1 MSLLFPTP
9 STAFQLPPQPPQFP
23 CSPKLQSREK
33 ALTQSPAPATRSH
46 WFPPPL
52 QHLAPPAT
60 RLASGPISPR
70 LAVLTSSCS
79 SGDGVGMRERVR
91 TPGSRANEKPLQV
104 PHLSRPA
111 NKHKPWIEAEYQ
123 GIVMENDNTVL
134 LNPPL
139 FALDKDAP
147 LRYAGEICGFRLHG
161 SGVPFEAVI
170 LDKATGEGL
179 IRAKEPV
186 DCEAQKEHTFTIQ
199 AYDCGEGPDGAN
211 TKKSHKAT
219 VHVRVND
226 VNEFAPVFVE
236 RLYRAAVTEGKLYD
250 RILRVEAIDGDC
262 SPQYSQICYYEI
274 LTPNTPFLIDN
285 DGNIEN
291 TEKLQYSGER
301 LYKFTVTAYDCGKK
315 RAADDA
321 EVEIQVK
328 PTCKPSWQGWNKRIE
343 YAPGAGSLALFP
355 GIRLETCDEP
365 LWNIQATIELQT
377 SHVAKGCD
385 RDNYSERALRK
396 LCGAATGEVD
406 LLPMPGPNA
415 NWTAGLSVHY
425 SQDSSLIYWFNGTQ
439 AVQVPLGGTAG
450 LGSGPQDSLSDH
462 FTLSFWMKHG
472 VTPNK
477 GKKEEETIMCNTV
490 QNEDGFSHYSLT
502 VHGCRIAFL
511 YWPLLESARPV
522 KFLWKLEQVCDD
534 EWHHYA
540 LNLEF
545 PTVTLYADGISFDPA
560 LIHDNGLIHPP
571 RREPALMIGAC
582 WTEEKNKEK
591 EKGGDN
597 NTDTTQGDPLPIH
610 HYFHGYLAGFSV
622 RSGRLESREVIECL
636 YACREGLDYR
646 DFESLGKGMKV
657 HVNPSQSLLTLEGD
671 DVETFNHALQHV
683 AYMNTLRFAT
693 PGVRPLRLTTA
704 VKCFSEESCVSI
716 PEVEGY
722 VVVLQPDAPQILLSG
737 TAHFARPAV
746 DFEGPE
752 GIPLFPDLQITCSI
766 SHQVEAKKDESWQGT
781 VTDTRMSD
789 EIVHNLDGCEISL
802 VGDDLDP
809 ERESLLLDMASL
821 QQRGLELTNTSAYLT
836 IAGVES
842 ITVYEEI
849 LRQAHYR
856 LRHGAA
862 LYARKFRLSCSEM
875 NGRYSS
881 NEFIVEVNVLHS
893 MNRVAHPSHMLS
905 SQQFLHRGHQPP
917 PEMAGH
923 SLASS
928 HRNSMVPSAATLIIV
943 VCVGFLV
950 LMVILGL
957 VRIHSL
963 HRRVSG
969 AGGPPEASSDPKD
982 PDLFWDDSALTII
995 VNPMESYQ
1003 NRQACVAGAAG
1014 GQQEDE
1020 DSSDSEAA
1028 DSPSSN
1034 ERRIIET
1041 PPHRY

>member
-1 MSLLFPTP
+1 MTLLLLPLLLATLLP
-9 STAFQLPPQPPQFP
+9 S
-23 CSPKLQSREK
+23 
-33 ALTQSPAPATRSH
+33 
-46 WFPPPL
+46 
-52 QHLAPPAT
+52 
-60 RLASGPISPR
+60 
-70 LAVLTSSCS
+70 SSC
-79 SGDGVGMRERVR
+79 
-91 TPGSRANEKPLQV
+91 NK
-104 PHLSRPA
+104 A

-396 LCGAATGEVD
+396 LCGAAPGEVD

-477 GKKEEETIMCNTV
+477 GKKEEETIVCNTV

-597 NTDTTQGDPLPIH
+597 STDITQGDPLPIH

-766 SHQVEAKKDESWQGT
+766 SHQVETKKDESWQGT

-862 LYARKFRLSCSEM
+862 LYSRKFRLSCSEM

-950 LMVILGL
+950 LMVVLGL

-969 AGGPPEASSDPKD
+969 AGGPPEVSSDPKD

>member
-1 MSLLFPTP
+1 MILLLLSLLMA
-9 STAFQLPPQPPQFP
+9 SLLQL
-23 CSPKLQSREK
+23 
-33 ALTQSPAPATRSH
+33 
-46 WFPPPL
+46 
-52 QHLAPPAT
+52 
-60 RLASGPISPR
+60 
-70 LAVLTSSCS
+70 S
-79 SGDGVGMRERVR
+79 SG
-91 TPGSRANEKPLQV
+91 NK
-104 PHLSRPA
+104 A

-199 AYDCGEGPDGAN
+199 AYDCGEGPDGTN

-291 TEKLQYSGER
+291 TEKLQYSGEK

-439 AVQVPLGGTAG
+439 AVQVPLGGPAG
-450 LGSGPQDSLSDH
+450 LGSGPQDGLSDH

-472 VTPNK
+472 VTPSK
-477 GKKEEETIMCNTV
+477 GKKEEETIVCNTV

-545 PTVTLYADGISFDPA
+545 PTVTLYTDGISFDPA

-591 EKGGDN
+591 EKGDN
-597 NTDTTQGDPLPIH
+597 STDTTPGDPLLIH

-752 GIPLFPDLQITCSI
+752 GVPLFPDLQITCSI
-766 SHQVEAKKDESWQGT
+766 SHQVEAKADESWQGT

-836 IAGVES
+836 IAGVET

-849 LRQAHYR
+849 LRHARYQ

-893 MNRVAHPSHMLS
+893 MNRVAHPSHVLS

-969 AGGPPEASSDPKD
+969 TGGPSGASTDPKD

-1003 NRQACVAGAAG
+1003 NQQAGVAGVAG
-1014 GQQEDE
+1014 GQQEEE

-1028 DSPSSN
+1028 DSPSSD
-1034 ERRIIET
+1034 ERRIIES

>member
-1 MSLLFPTP
+1 MTLLLLPLLLASLLYP
-9 STAFQLPPQPPQFP
+9 S
-23 CSPKLQSREK
+23 CGNK
-33 ALTQSPAPATRSH
+33 
-46 WFPPPL
+46 
-52 QHLAPPAT
+52 
-60 RLASGPISPR
+60 
-70 LAVLTSSCS
+70 
-79 SGDGVGMRERVR
+79 
-91 TPGSRANEKPLQV
+91 
-104 PHLSRPA
+104 A

-291 TEKLQYSGER
+291 TEKLQYSGEK

-396 LCGAATGEVD
+396 LCGAAPGEVD

-450 LGSGPQDSLSDH
+450 LGAGPQDNLSDH

-472 VTPNK
+472 ATPNK
-477 GKKEEETIMCNTV
+477 KDGKKEEETIVCSTV

-571 RREPALMIGAC
+571 RRELELMIGAC

-597 NTDTTQGDPLPIH
+597 STDTTRGDPLLIH

-622 RSGRLESREVIECL
+622 RSGRLESREVLECL

-752 GIPLFPDLQITCSI
+752 GVPLFPDLQITCSI
-766 SHQVEAKKDESWQGT
+766 SHQLEAKKDESWQGT

-802 VGDDLDP
+802 VGDDLDS
-809 ERESLLLDMASL
+809 EKESLVLDMASL

-836 IAGVES
+836 VAGVES

-893 MNRVAHPSHMLS
+893 MNRVAHPSHVLS

-917 PEMAGH
+917 LEMAGH

-969 AGGPPEASSDPKD
+969 AGGPPGTASDPKD

-1003 NRQACVAGAAG
+1003 SRQARVAGPVG

-1028 DSPSSN
+1028 DSLSSN
-1034 ERRIIET
+1034 ERRIIEG

>member
-1 MSLLFPTP
+1 MTRLLLPLLLAFLLPSSSCNKDASAGDGKGGDTGVWLSGSTRVVWRWRASSQVLPLFP
-9 STAFQLPPQPPQFP
+9 
-23 CSPKLQSREK
+23 
-33 ALTQSPAPATRSH
+33 
-46 WFPPPL
+46 
-52 QHLAPPAT
+52 
-60 RLASGPISPR
+60 G
-70 LAVLTSSCS
+70 
-79 SGDGVGMRERVR
+79 
-91 TPGSRANEKPLQV
+91 GS
-104 PHLSRPA
+104 A

-365 LWNIQATIELQT
+365 LWNIQAAIELQT

-396 LCGAATGEVD
+396 LCGAAPGEVD

-439 AVQVPLGGTAG
+439 AVQ
-450 LGSGPQDSLSDH
+450 
-462 FTLSFWMKHG
+462 HG

-597 NTDTTQGDPLPIH
+597 STDATPGDPLPIH

-752 GIPLFPDLQITCSI
+752 GVPLFPDLQITCSI

-809 ERESLLLDMASL
+809 ERESLLLDTASL

-881 NEFIVEVNVLHS
+881 NEFIVEWGLTEPTCPAQQSQLSLARGPKAFSHTWLALE
-893 MNRVAHPSHMLS
+893 RVAVGRVLAVGEEGMGTSCAVCFSVLC
-905 SQQFLHRGHQPP
+905 
-917 PEMAGH
+917 
-923 SLASS
+923 SLLTS
-928 HRNSMVPSAATLIIV
+928 LY
-943 VCVGFLV
+943 VCVQEAGKAMFTAVGSVALAARVCGIHVLLQGVAWTAQLVGSWVALHVWLCCALLETLRHILLV
-950 LMVILGL
+950 LPW
-957 VRIHSL
+957 
-963 HRRVSG
+963 
-969 AGGPPEASSDPKD
+969 AGGTPGASSDPKE

-995 VNPMESYQ
+995 VNPME
-1003 NRQACVAGAAG
+1003 
-1014 GQQEDE
+1014 EDE

-1028 DSPSSN
+1028 DSPSSD

>member
-1 MSLLFPTP
+1 MALLLLPLLLAFLHPP
-9 STAFQLPPQPPQFP
+9 S
-23 CSPKLQSREK
+23 S
-33 ALTQSPAPATRSH
+33 
-46 WFPPPL
+46 
-52 QHLAPPAT
+52 
-60 RLASGPISPR
+60 
-70 LAVLTSSCS
+70 
-79 SGDGVGMRERVR
+79 
-91 TPGSRANEKPLQV
+91 ANK
-104 PHLSRPA
+104 A

-439 AVQVPLGGTAG
+439 AVQ
-450 LGSGPQDSLSDH
+450 
-462 FTLSFWMKHG
+462 HG

-477 GKKEEETIMCNTV
+477 GKKEEETIVCNTV

-545 PTVTLYADGISFDPA
+545 PTVTLYTDGISFDPA

-582 WTEEKNKEK
+582 WTEEKYKEK
-591 EKGGDN
+591 AKGGDN
-597 NTDTTQGDPLPIH
+597 STESTQGDPLPIH

-737 TAHFARPAV
+737 TTHFARPAA

-752 GIPLFPDLQITCSI
+752 GVPLFPDLQITCSI

-789 EIVHNLDGCEISL
+789 EIVHNLDGCEVSL

-809 ERESLLLDMASL
+809 ERESLLLDVASL

-849 LRQAHYR
+849 LRQARYQ

-893 MNRVAHPSHMLS
+893 MNRVAHPSHVLS

-950 LMVILGL
+950 LMVVLGL

-969 AGGPPEASSDPKD
+969 TGGSPGASSDPKD

-1003 NRQACVAGAAG
+1003 SRQAGVAGAAGG

-1028 DSPSSN
+1028 DSPSSD
-1034 ERRIIET
+1034 ERRIIES

>member
-1 MSLLFPTP
+1 MTLLLLSLLMA
-9 STAFQLPPQPPQFP
+9 SLLQL
-23 CSPKLQSREK
+23 
-33 ALTQSPAPATRSH
+33 
-46 WFPPPL
+46 
-52 QHLAPPAT
+52 
-60 RLASGPISPR
+60 
-70 LAVLTSSCS
+70 S
-79 SGDGVGMRERVR
+79 SG
-91 TPGSRANEKPLQV
+91 NK
-104 PHLSRPA
+104 A

-199 AYDCGEGPDGAN
+199 AYDCGEGPDGTN

-291 TEKLQYSGER
+291 TEKLQYSGEK

-439 AVQVPLGGTAG
+439 AVQVPLGGPAG
-450 LGSGPQDSLSDH
+450 LGSGPQDGLSDH

-472 VTPNK
+472 VTPSK
-477 GKKEEETIMCNTV
+477 GKKEEETIVCNTV

-545 PTVTLYADGISFDPA
+545 PTVTLYTDGISFDPA

-591 EKGGDN
+591 EKGDN
-597 NTDTTQGDPLPIH
+597 NTDTTPGDPLLIH

-752 GIPLFPDLQITCSI
+752 GVPLFPDLQITCSI
-766 SHQVEAKKDESWQGT
+766 SHQVEAKADESWQGT

-836 IAGVES
+836 IAGVET

-849 LRQAHYR
+849 LRHARYQ

-893 MNRVAHPSHMLS
+893 MNRVAHPSHVLS

-969 AGGPPEASSDPKD
+969 TGGPSGPSTDPKD

-1003 NRQACVAGAAG
+1003 NQQAGVAGVAG
-1014 GQQEDE
+1014 GQQEEE

-1028 DSPSSN
+1028 DSPSSD
-1034 ERRIIET
+1034 ERRIIES

>member
-1 MSLLFPTP
+1 MILLLLPLLLASLLSP
-9 STAFQLPPQPPQFP
+9 S
-23 CSPKLQSREK
+23 CGNK
-33 ALTQSPAPATRSH
+33 
-46 WFPPPL
+46 
-52 QHLAPPAT
+52 
-60 RLASGPISPR
+60 
-70 LAVLTSSCS
+70 
-79 SGDGVGMRERVR
+79 
-91 TPGSRANEKPLQV
+91 
-104 PHLSRPA
+104 A

-291 TEKLQYSGER
+291 TEKLQYSGEK

-396 LCGAATGEVD
+396 LCGAAPGEVD

-450 LGSGPQDSLSDH
+450 LGAGPQDNLSDH

-472 VTPNK
+472 ATPNK
-477 GKKEEETIMCNTV
+477 KEGKKEEETIVCSTV

-571 RREPALMIGAC
+571 RREPELMIGAC

-597 NTDTTQGDPLPIH
+597 STDTTRGDPLLIH

-622 RSGRLESREVIECL
+622 RSGRLESREVLECL

-752 GIPLFPDLQITCSI
+752 GVPLFPDLQITCSI

-802 VGDDLDP
+802 VGDDLDS
-809 ERESLLLDMASL
+809 EKESLVLDMASL

-836 IAGVES
+836 VAGVES

-893 MNRVAHPSHMLS
+893 MNRVAHPSHLLS

-969 AGGPPEASSDPKD
+969 AGGPPGTASDPKD

-1003 NRQACVAGAAG
+1003 SRQARVAGPVG

-1028 DSPSSN
+1028 DSPSSD
-1034 ERRIIET
+1034 ERRIIEG

>member
-1 MSLLFPTP
+1 MALPLLPLLLASLL
-9 STAFQLPPQPPQFP
+9 
-23 CSPKLQSREK
+23 
-33 ALTQSPAPATRSH
+33 
-46 WFPPPL
+46 
-52 QHLAPPAT
+52 
-60 RLASGPISPR
+60 
-70 LAVLTSSCS
+70 SSCS
-79 SGDGVGMRERVR
+79 S
-91 TPGSRANEKPLQV
+91 NK
-104 PHLSRPA
+104 A

-439 AVQVPLGGTAG
+439 AVQVPLGGPGG
-450 LGSGPQDSLSDH
+450 LGSGPQGSLSDH

-477 GKKEEETIMCNTV
+477 GKKEEETIVCNTV

-591 EKGGDN
+591 EKGDN
-597 NTDTTQGDPLPIH
+597 STDTTQGDPLPIH

-746 DFEGPE
+746 DFEGLE
-752 GIPLFPDLQITCSI
+752 GVPLFPDLQITCSI

-842 ITVYEEI
+842 ITAYEEV
-849 LRQAHYR
+849 LRQARYR

-893 MNRVAHPSHMLS
+893 MNRVAHPSHVLS

-969 AGGPPEASSDPKD
+969 VGGPQGTSSDPKD

-1003 NRQACVAGAAG
+1003 NRQASVVRAAG

-1028 DSPSSN
+1028 DSPSSD

>member
-1 MSLLFPTP
+1 
-9 STAFQLPPQPPQFP
+9 
-23 CSPKLQSREK
+23 
-33 ALTQSPAPATRSH
+33 
-46 WFPPPL
+46 
-52 QHLAPPAT
+52 
-60 RLASGPISPR
+60 
-70 LAVLTSSCS
+70 
-79 SGDGVGMRERVR
+79 
-91 TPGSRANEKPLQV
+91 
-104 PHLSRPA
+104 

-291 TEKLQYSGER
+291 TEKLQYSGEK

-315 RAADDA
+315 RAVDDA

-377 SHVAKGCD
+377 NHVAKGCD

-396 LCGAATGEVD
+396 LCGAAPGEVD

-477 GKKEEETIMCNTV
+477 GKKEEETIVCNTV
-490 QNEDGFSHYSLT
+490 PNEDGFSHYSLT

-522 KFLWKLEQVCDD
+522 KFLWKLEQK
-534 EWHHYA
+534 A
-540 LNLEF
+540 
-545 PTVTLYADGISFDPA
+545 
-560 LIHDNGLIHPP
+560 
-571 RREPALMIGAC
+571 
-582 WTEEKNKEK
+582 
-591 EKGGDN
+591 
-597 NTDTTQGDPLPIH
+597 
-610 HYFHGYLAGFSV
+610 
-622 RSGRLESREVIECL
+622 
-636 YACREGLDYR
+636 
-646 DFESLGKGMKV
+646 
-657 HVNPSQSLLTLEGD
+657 
-671 DVETFNHALQHV
+671 
-683 AYMNTLRFAT
+683 
-693 PGVRPLRLTTA
+693 
-704 VKCFSEESCVSI
+704 
-716 PEVEGY
+716 
-722 VVVLQPDAPQILLSG
+722 
-737 TAHFARPAV
+737 
-746 DFEGPE
+746 
-752 GIPLFPDLQITCSI
+752 
-766 SHQVEAKKDESWQGT
+766 
-781 VTDTRMSD
+781 
-789 EIVHNLDGCEISL
+789 
-802 VGDDLDP
+802 
-809 ERESLLLDMASL
+809 LLD
-821 QQRGLELTNTSAYLT
+821 
-836 IAGVES
+836 
-842 ITVYEEI
+842 
-849 LRQAHYR
+849 
-856 LRHGAA
+856 
-862 LYARKFRLSCSEM
+862 
-875 NGRYSS
+875 
-881 NEFIVEVNVLHS
+881 
-893 MNRVAHPSHMLS
+893 
-905 SQQFLHRGHQPP
+905 
-917 PEMAGH
+917 
-923 SLASS
+923 
-928 HRNSMVPSAATLIIV
+928 
-943 VCVGFLV
+943 
-950 LMVILGL
+950 
-957 VRIHSL
+957 
-963 HRRVSG
+963 
-969 AGGPPEASSDPKD
+969 
-982 PDLFWDDSALTII
+982 
-995 VNPMESYQ
+995 
-1003 NRQACVAGAAG
+1003 
-1014 GQQEDE
+1014 
-1020 DSSDSEAA
+1020 
-1028 DSPSSN
+1028 
-1034 ERRIIET
+1034 
-1041 PPHRY
+1041 

>member
-1 MSLLFPTP
+1 MTLLLVTLLLALIP
-9 STAFQLPPQPPQFP
+9 S
-23 CSPKLQSREK
+23 
-33 ALTQSPAPATRSH
+33 
-46 WFPPPL
+46 
-52 QHLAPPAT
+52 
-60 RLASGPISPR
+60 
-70 LAVLTSSCS
+70 SSC
-79 SGDGVGMRERVR
+79 
-91 TPGSRANEKPLQV
+91 NK
-104 PHLSRPA
+104 A

-250 RILRVEAIDGDC
+250 HILRVEAIDGDC

-439 AVQVPLGGTAG
+439 AVQVPLGGTVG

-477 GKKEEETIMCNTV
+477 GKKEEETIVCNTV

-591 EKGGDN
+591 VAGDN
-597 NTDTTQGDPLPIH
+597 SADPTQGHPLLIH

-737 TAHFARPAV
+737 TAHFALPAV
-746 DFEGPE
+746 NFEGPE

-842 ITVYEEI
+842 IAVYEEI
-849 LRQAHYR
+849 LRQARYQ

-893 MNRVAHPSHMLS
+893 MNRVAHPSHVLS

-928 HRNSMVPSAATLIIV
+928 HRNSMVLSAATLIIV

-969 AGGPPEASSDPKD
+969 AGAPPGAPSDPKD

-1003 NRQACVAGAAG
+1003 NRQACVVGAAG
-1014 GQQEDE
+1014 GPQEDE

-1028 DSPSSN
+1028 DSPSSD
-1034 ERRIIET
+1034 ERHIIEN

>member
-1 MSLLFPTP
+1 MTLLLLSLLMA
-9 STAFQLPPQPPQFP
+9 SLLQL
-23 CSPKLQSREK
+23 
-33 ALTQSPAPATRSH
+33 
-46 WFPPPL
+46 
-52 QHLAPPAT
+52 
-60 RLASGPISPR
+60 
-70 LAVLTSSCS
+70 S
-79 SGDGVGMRERVR
+79 SG
-91 TPGSRANEKPLQV
+91 NK
-104 PHLSRPA
+104 A

-199 AYDCGEGPDGAN
+199 AYDCGEGPDGTN

-291 TEKLQYSGER
+291 TEKLQYSGEK

-439 AVQVPLGGTAG
+439 AVQVPLGGPAG
-450 LGSGPQDSLSDH
+450 LGSGPQDGLSDH

-472 VTPNK
+472 VTPSK
-477 GKKEEETIMCNTV
+477 GKKEEETIVCNTV

-545 PTVTLYADGISFDPA
+545 PTVTLYTDGISFDPA

-582 WTEEKNKEK
+582 WTEKNKEK
-591 EKGGDN
+591 EKGDN
-597 NTDTTQGDPLPIH
+597 NTDTTPGDPLLIH

-752 GIPLFPDLQITCSI
+752 GVPLFPDLQITCSI
-766 SHQVEAKKDESWQGT
+766 SHQVEAKADESWQGT

-836 IAGVES
+836 IAGVET

-849 LRQAHYR
+849 LRHARYQ

-893 MNRVAHPSHMLS
+893 MNRVAHPSHVLS

-969 AGGPPEASSDPKD
+969 TGGPSGPSTDPKD

-1003 NRQACVAGAAG
+1003 NQQAGVAGVAG
-1014 GQQEDE
+1014 GQQEEE

-1028 DSPSSN
+1028 DSPSSD
-1034 ERRIIET
+1034 ERRIIES

>member
-1 MSLLFPTP
+1 MTLLLLPLLLASLLP
-9 STAFQLPPQPPQFP
+9 S
-23 CSPKLQSREK
+23 
-33 ALTQSPAPATRSH
+33 
-46 WFPPPL
+46 
-52 QHLAPPAT
+52 
-60 RLASGPISPR
+60 
-70 LAVLTSSCS
+70 SSC
-79 SGDGVGMRERVR
+79 
-91 TPGSRANEKPLQV
+91 NK
-104 PHLSRPA
+104 A

-396 LCGAATGEVD
+396 LCGAAPGEVD

-472 VTPNK
+472 VTPSK
-477 GKKEEETIMCNTV
+477 GKKEEETIVCNTV
-490 QNEDGFSHYSLT
+490 QNGPVFDPCLRPLPSEDGFSHYSLT

-597 NTDTTQGDPLPIH
+597 STDTTQGDPLPIH

-737 TAHFARPAV
+737 TAHFAHPAV

-766 SHQVEAKKDESWQGT
+766 SHQVEAKKYESWQGT

-849 LRQAHYR
+849 LRQTHYR

-893 MNRVAHPSHMLS
+893 MNQVAHPSHMLS

-928 HRNSMVPSAATLIIV
+928 HRNSMVPSAATLVIV

>member
-1 MSLLFPTP
+1 MALLLLTLGL
-9 STAFQLPPQPPQFP
+9 AALLP
-23 CSPKLQSREK
+23 
-33 ALTQSPAPATRSH
+33 AGAA
-46 WFPPPL
+46 
-52 QHLAPPAT
+52 
-60 RLASGPISPR
+60 
-70 LAVLTSSCS
+70 
-79 SGDGVGMRERVR
+79 
-91 TPGSRANEKPLQV
+91 ANK
-104 PHLSRPA
+104 A

-161 SGVPFEAVI
+161 AGVPFEAVI

-250 RILRVEAIDGDC
+250 RILRVEAVDGDC

-274 LTPNTPFLIDN
+274 PTPNTPFLIDN

-291 TEKLQYSGER
+291 TEKLEYSGEK
-301 LYKFTVTAYDCGKK
+301 LYRFTVTAYDCGKK

-321 EVEIQVK
+321 QVEIQVK

-365 LWNIQATIELQT
+365 LWNIQASIELQT

-396 LCGAATGEVD
+396 LCGAAPGEVD

-439 AVQVPLGGTAG
+439 AVQVPLGGAG
-450 LGSGPQDSLSDH
+450 PHDNLSDH

-472 VTPNK
+472 VTPGK
-477 GKKEEETIMCNTV
+477 GKKEEETVVCHTV
-490 QNEDGFSHYSLT
+490 QNEDGFSHYALT
-502 VHGCRIAFL
+502 VHGCRISFL

-545 PTVTLYADGISFDPA
+545 PTVTLYTDGISFDPA
-560 LIHDNGLIHPP
+560 LIHDNGLIQPP
-571 RREPALMIGAC
+571 RREAALMIGAC
-582 WTEEKNKEK
+582 WLDEKNKDK
-591 EKGGDN
+591 ERAGDN
-597 NTDTTQGDPLPIH
+597 GTDASQGEPLPIH

-737 TAHFARPAV
+737 TAHFARPAA
-746 DFEGPE
+746 DFEAPE
-752 GIPLFPDLQITCSI
+752 GVPLYPDLQITCSI

-809 ERESLLLDMASL
+809 EWEGLLLDAASW

-836 IAGVES
+836 ISGVES

-849 LRQAHYR
+849 LRQVRYR
-856 LRHGAA
+856 LRPGAA
-862 LYARKFRLSCSEM
+862 LYARKLRLSCSEM

-881 NEFIVEVNVLHS
+881 NEFLVEVNVLHS
-893 MNRVAHPSHMLS
+893 VNRVAHPSHVLN

-950 LMVILGL
+950 LMVVLGL

-963 HRRVSG
+963 HRRV
-969 AGGPPEASSDPKD
+969 AGSAGPPGAASDPKD

-1003 NRQACVAGAAG
+1003 GRQACARAAG
-1014 GQQEDE
+1014 PQQEDE

-1028 DSPSSN
+1028 DSPSSD

>member
-1 MSLLFPTP
+1 M
-9 STAFQLPPQPPQFP
+9 
-23 CSPKLQSREK
+23 
-33 ALTQSPAPATRSH
+33 
-46 WFPPPL
+46 
-52 QHLAPPAT
+52 T
-60 RLASGPISPR
+60 RLLLPLL
-70 LAVLTSSCS
+70 LAFLLPSSSC
-79 SGDGVGMRERVR
+79 
-91 TPGSRANEKPLQV
+91 NK
-104 PHLSRPA
+104 A

-123 GIVMENDNTVL
+123 GIVMEKEKTGQGFGRRGEVGVPDGPVVVVVRGRGRGWEGDSGGDAGTSAF
-134 LNPPL
+134 PP
-139 FALDKDAP
+139 ARP
-147 LRYAGEICGFRLHG
+147 GEICGFRLHG

-365 LWNIQATIELQT
+365 LWNIQAAIELQT

-396 LCGAATGEVD
+396 LCGAAPGEVD

-597 NTDTTQGDPLPIH
+597 STDATPGDPLPIH

-752 GIPLFPDLQITCSI
+752 GVPLFPDLQITCSI

-809 ERESLLLDMASL
+809 ERESLLLDTASL

-881 NEFIVEVNVLHS
+881 NEFIVEVSVLHS

-969 AGGPPEASSDPKD
+969 AGGTPGASSDPKE

-1028 DSPSSN
+1028 DSPSSD

>member
-1 MSLLFPTP
+1 MTLLLLPLLLASLLP
-9 STAFQLPPQPPQFP
+9 S
-23 CSPKLQSREK
+23 
-33 ALTQSPAPATRSH
+33 
-46 WFPPPL
+46 
-52 QHLAPPAT
+52 
-60 RLASGPISPR
+60 
-70 LAVLTSSCS
+70 SSC
-79 SGDGVGMRERVR
+79 
-91 TPGSRANEKPLQV
+91 NK
-104 PHLSRPA
+104 A

-477 GKKEEETIMCNTV
+477 GKKEEETIVCNTV

-522 KFLWKLEQVCDD
+522 KFLWKLEQAATGLVRAGVQAGRVLARVRGVAAVARLCA
-534 EWHHYA
+534 HMLFPGMCLCVRICFAA
-540 LNLEF
+540 LSSKQLF
-545 PTVTLYADGISFDPA
+545 YPLSSLSPA
-560 LIHDNGLIHPP
+560 LLNRALVLLQLAWVFFPSGPSGILSSLTPGL
-571 RREPALMIGAC
+571 
-582 WTEEKNKEK
+582 
-591 EKGGDN
+591 
-597 NTDTTQGDPLPIH
+597 PLPP
-610 HYFHGYLAGFSV
+610 GTPPAPTPCCAKSLQVCLA
-622 RSGRLESREVIECL
+622 
-636 YACREGLDYR
+636 
-646 DFESLGKGMKV
+646 
-657 HVNPSQSLLTLEGD
+657 SLLTL
-671 DVETFNHALQHV
+671 HAL
-683 AYMNTLRFAT
+683 
-693 PGVRPLRLTTA
+693 
-704 VKCFSEESCVSI
+704 
-716 PEVEGY
+716 
-722 VVVLQPDAPQILLSG
+722 
-737 TAHFARPAV
+737 PAV
-746 DFEGPE
+746 
-752 GIPLFPDLQITCSI
+752 
-766 SHQVEAKKDESWQGT
+766 
-781 VTDTRMSD
+781 
-789 EIVHNLDGCEISL
+789 
-802 VGDDLDP
+802 
-809 ERESLLLDMASL
+809 
-821 QQRGLELTNTSAYLT
+821 
-836 IAGVES
+836 
-842 ITVYEEI
+842 
-849 LRQAHYR
+849 
-856 LRHGAA
+856 
-862 LYARKFRLSCSEM
+862 
-875 NGRYSS
+875 
-881 NEFIVEVNVLHS
+881 
-893 MNRVAHPSHMLS
+893 
-905 SQQFLHRGHQPP
+905 
-917 PEMAGH
+917 
-923 SLASS
+923 
-928 HRNSMVPSAATLIIV
+928 VPSAATLIIV

-969 AGGPPEASSDPKD
+969 ASGPPEASSDPKD

-1014 GQQEDE
+1014 GPQEDE

>member
-1 MSLLFPTP
+1 
-9 STAFQLPPQPPQFP
+9 
-23 CSPKLQSREK
+23 
-33 ALTQSPAPATRSH
+33 
-46 WFPPPL
+46 
-52 QHLAPPAT
+52 
-60 RLASGPISPR
+60 
-70 LAVLTSSCS
+70 
-79 SGDGVGMRERVR
+79 MREGVR
-91 TPGSRANEKPLQV
+91 TPGSRAKEKKPLQG
-104 PHLSRPA
+104 PHLGHPGWGLPGSALWTSVRGRLLAVSALRPRSPLPSAERPCITPQGGRSRLEAPGGERSGPAPPRRTMTRLLLPLLLTSLLPSSSCNKA

-250 RILRVEAIDGDC
+250 RILRVEAVDGDC

-343 YAPGAGSLALFP
+343 YAPGTGSLALFP

-396 LCGAATGEVD
+396 LCGAAPGEVD

-477 GKKEEETIMCNTV
+477 GKKEEETIVCNTV

-597 NTDTTQGDPLPIH
+597 TTDATPGDPLPIH

-752 GIPLFPDLQITCSI
+752 GVPLFPDLQITCSI

-881 NEFIVEVNVLHS
+881 NEFIVEVSVLHS
-893 MNRVAHPSHMLS
+893 MNQVAHPSHMLS

-950 LMVILGL
+950 LMVVLGL

-969 AGGPPEASSDPKD
+969 AGGTPGASSDHKE

-1028 DSPSSN
+1028 DSPSSD

>member
-1 MSLLFPTP
+1 MTLLLLPLLLASLFP
-9 STAFQLPPQPPQFP
+9 S
-23 CSPKLQSREK
+23 
-33 ALTQSPAPATRSH
+33 
-46 WFPPPL
+46 
-52 QHLAPPAT
+52 
-60 RLASGPISPR
+60 
-70 LAVLTSSCS
+70 SSC
-79 SGDGVGMRERVR
+79 
-91 TPGSRANEKPLQV
+91 NK
-104 PHLSRPA
+104 A

-236 RLYRAAVTEGKLYD
+236 RLYHAAVTEGKLYD

-321 EVEIQVK
+321 QVEIQVK

-355 GIRLETCDEP
+355 SIRLETCDEP

-477 GKKEEETIMCNTV
+477 GKKEEETIVCNTV

-545 PTVTLYADGISFDPA
+545 PTVTLYVDGISFDPA

-597 NTDTTQGDPLPIH
+597 STDTTQGDPLLIH

-752 GIPLFPDLQITCSI
+752 GVPLFSDLQITCSI

-836 IAGVES
+836 IAGQWGLRTCLLFCVRAPPPLGIFVNSRIELLPRVPGVES

-849 LRQAHYR
+849 LRQARYR

-893 MNRVAHPSHMLS
+893 MNRVAHPSHVLT

-923 SLASS
+923 SLVSS

-963 HRRVSG
+963 HRHVSG
-969 AGGPPEASSDPKD
+969 AGGPPGASGDPKD

-1003 NRQACVAGAAG
+1003 NRQACVAGAAS
-1014 GQQEDE
+1014 GQLEDE

-1028 DSPSSN
+1028 DSPSSD

>member
-1 MSLLFPTP
+1 MTLLLLSLL
-9 STAFQLPPQPPQFP
+9 
-23 CSPKLQSREK
+23 
-33 ALTQSPAPATRSH
+33 
-46 WFPPPL
+46 
-52 QHLAPPAT
+52 
-60 RLASGPISPR
+60 LAS
-70 LAVLTSSCS
+70 LLQLS
-79 SGDGVGMRERVR
+79 SG
-91 TPGSRANEKPLQV
+91 NK
-104 PHLSRPA
+104 A

-147 LRYAGEICGFRLHG
+147 LHYAGEICGFRLHG

-199 AYDCGEGPDGAN
+199 AYDCGEGPDGTN

-274 LTPNTPFLIDN
+274 LTPNIPFLIDN

-291 TEKLQYSGER
+291 TEKLQYSGEK

-328 PTCKPSWQGWNKRIE
+328 PTCKPSWQGWTKRIE

-439 AVQVPLGGTAG
+439 AVQVPLGGPAG
-450 LGSGPQDSLSDH
+450 LGSGPQDGLSDH

-477 GKKEEETIMCNTV
+477 GKKEEETIVCNTV

-502 VHGCRIAFL
+502 VHGCRISFL

-545 PTVTLYADGISFDPA
+545 PTVTLYTDGISFDPA

-571 RREPALMIGAC
+571 RKEPALMIGAC
-582 WTEEKNKEK
+582 WTEEKNKET

-597 NTDTTQGDPLPIH
+597 STDTTAGDPLLIH

-716 PEVEGY
+716 PDVEGY

-752 GIPLFPDLQITCSI
+752 GVPLFPDLQITCSI
-766 SHQVEAKKDESWQGT
+766 SHQVEAKADESWQGT

-836 IAGVES
+836 IAGVET

-849 LRQAHYR
+849 LRHARYQLH
-856 LRHGAA
+856 HGAS

-893 MNRVAHPSHMLS
+893 VNRVAHPSHVLS

-969 AGGPPEASSDPKD
+969 TGGPSGASTDPKD

-1003 NRQACVAGAAG
+1003 NQQAGVAGVAG

-1028 DSPSSN
+1028 DSPSSD
-1034 ERRIIET
+1034 ERRIIES

>member
-1 MSLLFPTP
+1 MAPLLLSLL
-9 STAFQLPPQPPQFP
+9 
-23 CSPKLQSREK
+23 
-33 ALTQSPAPATRSH
+33 LTS
-46 WFPPPL
+46 L
-52 QHLAPPAT
+52 L
-60 RLASGPISPR
+60 PISFCNKG
-70 LAVLTSSCS
+70 SSS
-79 SGDGVGMRERVR
+79 LFPGV
-91 TPGSRANEKPLQV
+91 S
-104 PHLSRPA
+104 A

-161 SGVPFEAVI
+161 AGVPFEAVI

-186 DCEAQKEHTFTIQ
+186 DCEAQKEHSFTIQ

-236 RLYRAAVTEGKLYD
+236 RLYRASVTEGKLYD

-328 PTCKPSWQGWNKRIE
+328 PTCKPSWQGWSKRIE

-439 AVQVPLGGTAG
+439 AVQVPLGSGG
-450 LGSGPQDSLSDH
+450 GVGSGSQDGLSDH

-472 VTPNK
+472 VTPSK
-477 GKKEEETIMCNTV
+477 SKKEEETIVCNTV
-490 QNEDGFSHYSLT
+490 QNEDGFSHYWLT

-545 PTVTLYADGISFDPA
+545 PTVTLYVDGISFDPA

-571 RREPALMIGAC
+571 RQEPALMIGAC
-582 WTEEKNKEK
+582 WTEEKSKEK

-597 NTDTTQGDPLPIH
+597 STDVNQGDPLPIH

-693 PGVRPLRLTTA
+693 PGVRPLRLATA

-716 PEVEGY
+716 PDVEGY

-737 TAHFARPAV
+737 MTHLAHPAV

-752 GIPLFPDLQITCSI
+752 GVPLFPELQITCSI

-809 ERESLLLDMASL
+809 ERESLLLDATSL
-821 QQRGLELTNTSAYLT
+821 QQRGLEISNTSAYIT
-836 IAGVES
+836 ISGDP
-842 ITVYEEI
+842 I
-849 LRQAHYR
+849 LPGIVFDA
-856 LRHGAA
+856 
-862 LYARKFRLSCSEM
+862 KFR
-875 NGRYSS
+875 
-881 NEFIVEVNVLHS
+881 I
-893 MNRVAHPSHMLS
+893 
-905 SQQFLHRGHQPP
+905 
-917 PEMAGH
+917 
-923 SLASS
+923 
-928 HRNSMVPSAATLIIV
+928 
-943 VCVGFLV
+943 
-950 LMVILGL
+950 
-957 VRIHSL
+957 
-963 HRRVSG
+963 
-969 AGGPPEASSDPKD
+969 
-982 PDLFWDDSALTII
+982 
-995 VNPMESYQ
+995 
-1003 NRQACVAGAAG
+1003 
-1014 GQQEDE
+1014 
-1020 DSSDSEAA
+1020 
-1028 DSPSSN
+1028 
-1034 ERRIIET
+1034 
-1041 PPHRY
+1041 

>member
-1 MSLLFPTP
+1 MTLLLLSLL
-9 STAFQLPPQPPQFP
+9 
-23 CSPKLQSREK
+23 
-33 ALTQSPAPATRSH
+33 
-46 WFPPPL
+46 
-52 QHLAPPAT
+52 
-60 RLASGPISPR
+60 LAS
-70 LAVLTSSCS
+70 LLQLS
-79 SGDGVGMRERVR
+79 SG
-91 TPGSRANEKPLQV
+91 NK
-104 PHLSRPA
+104 A

-291 TEKLQYSGER
+291 TEKLQYSGEK

-439 AVQVPLGGTAG
+439 AVQVPLGGPAG
-450 LGSGPQDSLSDH
+450 LGSGPQDGLSDH
-462 FTLSFWMKHG
+462 FTLSFWMKHS
-472 VTPNK
+472 VTPSK
-477 GKKEEETIMCNTV
+477 GKKEEETIVCNTV

-545 PTVTLYADGISFDPA
+545 PTVTLYTDGISFDPA

-591 EKGGDN
+591 EKGGEN
-597 NTDTTQGDPLPIH
+597 STDTTSGDPLLIH

-722 VVVLQPDAPQILLSG
+722 VVVLQPEAPQILLSG

-752 GIPLFPDLQITCSI
+752 GVPLFPDLQITCSI
-766 SHQVEAKKDESWQGT
+766 SHQVEAKADESWQGT

-809 ERESLLLDMASL
+809 ERESLLLDTASV

-836 IAGVES
+836 IAGVET

-849 LRQAHYR
+849 LRQARYQ

-893 MNRVAHPSHMLS
+893 MNRVAHPSHVLS

-943 VCVGFLV
+943 VCVGFLA
-950 LMVILGL
+950 LMVVLGL
-957 VRIHSL
+957 MRIHSL

-969 AGGPPEASSDPKD
+969 TGGASGASTDPKD

-1003 NRQACVAGAAG
+1003 NQQACVAGVAG
-1014 GQQEDE
+1014 GQPEDE

-1028 DSPSSN
+1028 DSPSSD
-1034 ERRIIET
+1034 ERRIIES

>member
-1 MSLLFPTP
+1 MAPLLLPLLLTSLLPT
-9 STAFQLPPQPPQFP
+9 SF
-23 CSPKLQSREK
+23 CNK
-33 ALTQSPAPATRSH
+33 
-46 WFPPPL
+46 
-52 QHLAPPAT
+52 
-60 RLASGPISPR
+60 
-70 LAVLTSSCS
+70 
-79 SGDGVGMRERVR
+79 
-91 TPGSRANEKPLQV
+91 
-104 PHLSRPA
+104 A

-161 SGVPFEAVI
+161 AGVPFEAVI

-186 DCEAQKEHTFTIQ
+186 DCEAQKEHSFTIQ

-236 RLYRAAVTEGKLYD
+236 RLYRASVTEGKLYD

-328 PTCKPSWQGWNKRIE
+328 PTCKPSWQGWSKRIE

-439 AVQVPLGGTAG
+439 AVQVPLGSGG
-450 LGSGPQDSLSDH
+450 GIGSGSQDGLSDH

-472 VTPNK
+472 VTPSK
-477 GKKEEETIMCNTV
+477 GKKEEETIVCNTV
-490 QNEDGFSHYSLT
+490 QNEDGFSHYWLT

-545 PTVTLYADGISFDPA
+545 PTVTLYVDGISFDPA

-571 RREPALMIGAC
+571 RQEPALMIGAC

-591 EKGGDN
+591 EKGGGDN
-597 NTDTTQGDPLPIH
+597 STDVNPGDPLPIH

-693 PGVRPLRLTTA
+693 PGVRPLRLATA

-716 PEVEGY
+716 PDVEGY

-737 TAHFARPAV
+737 MTHLAHPAV

-752 GIPLFPDLQITCSI
+752 GVPLFPELQITCSI

-809 ERESLLLDMASL
+809 ERESLLLDAASL
-821 QQRGLELTNTSAYLT
+821 QQRGLEISNTSAYIT
-836 IAGVES
+836 ISGVES
-842 ITVYEEI
+842 ITVYEEV
-849 LRQAHYR
+849 LRQARYK

-893 MNRVAHPSHMLS
+893 MNRAAYPSHVLS
-905 SQQFLHRGHQPP
+905 SQQFLHHGHQLPA
-917 PEMAGH
+917 EMAGH
-923 SLASS
+923 SIASA
-928 HRNSMVPSAATLIIV
+928 HPNSMVPSAATLIIV
-943 VCVGFLV
+943 VCVGFLA
-950 LMVILGL
+950 LMVVLGL

-963 HRRVSG
+963 HQRVSG
-969 AGGPPEASSDPKD
+969 VGGSPGASDEPKD

-1003 NRQACVAGAAG
+1003 SRQACVAGAAG

-1028 DSPSSN
+1028 DSPSHE
-1034 ERRIIET
+1034 ERRIIESA
-1041 PPHRY
+1041 PHRY

>member
-1 MSLLFPTP
+1 MTLLLLPLLLASLLP
-9 STAFQLPPQPPQFP
+9 S
-23 CSPKLQSREK
+23 
-33 ALTQSPAPATRSH
+33 
-46 WFPPPL
+46 
-52 QHLAPPAT
+52 
-60 RLASGPISPR
+60 G
-70 LAVLTSSCS
+70 SC
-79 SGDGVGMRERVR
+79 
-91 TPGSRANEKPLQV
+91 NK
-104 PHLSRPA
+104 A

-199 AYDCGEGPDGAN
+199 AYDCGEGPDGTN

-301 LYKFTVTAYDCGKK
+301 IYKFTVTAYDCGKK

-396 LCGAATGEVD
+396 LCGAAPGEVD

-477 GKKEEETIMCNTV
+477 GKKEEETIVCNTV

-597 NTDTTQGDPLPIH
+597 STDTTQGDPLPIH

-737 TAHFARPAV
+737 TAHFAHPAV

-766 SHQVEAKKDESWQGT
+766 SHQVETKKYESWQGT

-893 MNRVAHPSHMLS
+893 MNQVAHPSHMLS

-928 HRNSMVPSAATLIIV
+928 HRNSMVPSAATLVIV

>member
-1 MSLLFPTP
+1 MTLLLLPLLLASLFP
-9 STAFQLPPQPPQFP
+9 F
-23 CSPKLQSREK
+23 
-33 ALTQSPAPATRSH
+33 
-46 WFPPPL
+46 
-52 QHLAPPAT
+52 
-60 RLASGPISPR
+60 
-70 LAVLTSSCS
+70 SSC
-79 SGDGVGMRERVR
+79 
-91 TPGSRANEKPLQV
+91 NK
-104 PHLSRPA
+104 A

-291 TEKLQYSGER
+291 TEKLQYSGEK

-439 AVQVPLGGTAG
+439 AVQVPQGGTAG
-450 LGSGPQDSLSDH
+450 LGSGLQDSLSDH

-472 VTPNK
+472 VTPSK
-477 GKKEEETIMCNTV
+477 GKKEEETIVCNTV

-597 NTDTTQGDPLPIH
+597 SMDPTTQGDPLPIH

-737 TAHFARPAV
+737 TAHFARPAA
-746 DFEGPE
+746 DFEGLE
-752 GIPLFPDLQITCSI
+752 GVPLFPDLQVTCSI

-849 LRQAHYR
+849 LRQARYR
-856 LRHGAA
+856 LQHGAA

-893 MNRVAHPSHMLS
+893 MNRVAHPSHVLS

-969 AGGPPEASSDPKD
+969 TGVTPGASSDPKD

-1003 NRQACVAGAAG
+1003 NRQVCVAGAAG

-1028 DSPSSN
+1028 DSPSSD

-1041 PPHRY
+1041 PPHRF

>member
-1 MSLLFPTP
+1 MTLLWPLLLASLLP
-9 STAFQLPPQPPQFP
+9 S
-23 CSPKLQSREK
+23 
-33 ALTQSPAPATRSH
+33 
-46 WFPPPL
+46 
-52 QHLAPPAT
+52 
-60 RLASGPISPR
+60 
-70 LAVLTSSCS
+70 SSS
-79 SGDGVGMRERVR
+79 
-91 TPGSRANEKPLQV
+91 NK
-104 PHLSRPA
+104 A

-301 LYKFTVTAYDCGKK
+301 LHKFTVTAYDCGKK

-439 AVQVPLGGTAG
+439 AVQVPQGGT
-450 LGSGPQDSLSDH
+450 GSGSQDSLSDH

-472 VTPNK
+472 VTPSK
-477 GKKEEETIMCNTV
+477 GKKEEETIVCNTV

-582 WTEEKNKEK
+582 WAEEKSKEK
-591 EKGGDN
+591 EKGGDSSM
-597 NTDTTQGDPLPIH
+597 DPAQGDPLPIH

-737 TAHFARPAV
+737 TAHFARPAM

-752 GIPLFPDLQITCSI
+752 GVPLFPDLQVTCSI

-809 ERESLLLDMASL
+809 ERESLLLDMTSF
-821 QQRGLELTNTSAYLT
+821 QQHGLELTNTSAYLT

-849 LRQAHYR
+849 LRQARYR

-893 MNRVAHPSHMLS
+893 MNRVAHPSHVLS

-950 LMVILGL
+950 LMVVLGL

-969 AGGPPEASSDPKD
+969 AGLTPGASSDPKD

-1003 NRQACVAGAAG
+1003 SRQVCVTGAAA
-1014 GQQEDE
+1014 GQREEE

-1028 DSPSSN
+1028 DSPSSD

>member
-1 MSLLFPTP
+1 MTLLLLPLLLTSLL
-9 STAFQLPPQPPQFP
+9 QL
-23 CSPKLQSREK
+23 SYGNK
-33 ALTQSPAPATRSH
+33 
-46 WFPPPL
+46 
-52 QHLAPPAT
+52 
-60 RLASGPISPR
+60 
-70 LAVLTSSCS
+70 
-79 SGDGVGMRERVR
+79 
-91 TPGSRANEKPLQV
+91 
-104 PHLSRPA
+104 A

-199 AYDCGEGPDGAN
+199 AYDCGEGPDGTN

-291 TEKLQYSGER
+291 TEKLQYSGEK

-439 AVQVPLGGTAG
+439 AVQVPLGGPAG
-450 LGSGPQDSLSDH
+450 LGAGPQDGLSDH

-472 VTPNK
+472 VTPSK
-477 GKKEEETIMCNTV
+477 GKKEEETIVCNTV

-545 PTVTLYADGISFDPA
+545 PTVTLYTDGISFDPA

-591 EKGGDN
+591 EKGDN
-597 NTDTTQGDPLPIH
+597 STDTTPGDPLQIH

-752 GIPLFPDLQITCSI
+752 GVPLFPDLQITCSI
-766 SHQVEAKKDESWQGT
+766 SHQVEAKADESWQGT

-836 IAGVES
+836 IAGVET

-849 LRQAHYR
+849 LRQARYQ

-893 MNRVAHPSHMLS
+893 MNRVAHPSHVLS

-969 AGGPPEASSDPKD
+969 TGGPSGASTDPKD

-1003 NRQACVAGAAG
+1003 NQQAGVAGVAG
-1014 GQQEDE
+1014 GQQEEE

-1028 DSPSSN
+1028 DSPSSD
-1034 ERRIIET
+1034 ERRIIES